1 MRALKRAK
9 RAVSAKVSPG
19 YMLANPLQAESEV
32 ANMAKSRT
40 AKAGS
45 AARAAR
51 DNPYVQRLIEDD
63 ELRDNVRVAY
73 QAARGAYG
81 RMSNGKGPTKALME
95 DKKLHRE
102 LREAANALRDASS
115 ALREGPKRRS
125 GGGLGRKL
133 FVLAIGA
140 GLALA
145 LSEGL
150 RSKVL
155 DALFGSEEEFDY
167 TSTTTPAPTPEPA
180 AAT

>member
-1 MRALKRAK
+1 
-9 RAVSAKVSPG
+9 
-19 YMLANPLQAESEV
+19 
-32 ANMAKSRT
+32 MAKSRT

-51 DNPYVQRLIEDD
+51 ENPYVHRLIEDE

-73 QAARGAYG
+73 SAVRGAYG
-81 RMSNGKGPTKALME
+81 RLSNGKAPTKALMD
-95 DKKLHRE
+95 DKKLHRD
-102 LREAANALRDASS
+102 LREAANALRDAGT
-115 ALREGPKRRS
+115 ALRDGPKRRS
-125 GGGLGRKL
+125 GGLGRKL
-133 FVLAIGA
+133 FVLAVGA

-150 RSKVL
+150 RNKVL

>member
-1 MRALKRAK
+1 
-9 RAVSAKVSPG
+9 
-19 YMLANPLQAESEV
+19 
-32 ANMAKSRT
+32 MAKSRT
-40 AKAGS
+40 AKAGN

-51 DNPYVQRLIEDD
+51 ENPYVHRLIEDD

-73 QAARGAYG
+73 NAMRGAYG
-81 RMSNGKGPTKALME
+81 RLSNGKGPTKALMD
-95 DKKLHRE
+95 DKKLHRD
-102 LREAANALRDASS
+102 LREAAGALREAGTALRD
-115 ALREGPKRRS
+115 GPKRR

-133 FVLAIGA
+133 FVLAVGA

-150 RSKVL
+150 RNKVL

>member
-1 MRALKRAK
+1 
-9 RAVSAKVSPG
+9 
-19 YMLANPLQAESEV
+19 
-32 ANMAKSRT
+32 MAKSRT
-40 AKAGS
+40 AKAGN

-51 DNPYVQRLIEDD
+51 ENPYVHRMIEDD
-63 ELRDNVRVAY
+63 ELRDNVRIAY
-73 QAARGAYG
+73 NAMRGAYG
-81 RMSNGKGPTKALME
+81 RLSNGKAPTKALMD
-95 DKKLHRE
+95 DKKLHRD
-102 LREAANALRDASS
+102 LREAASALREAGT

-133 FVLAIGA
+133 FVLAVGA

-150 RSKVL
+150 RNKVL

>member
-1 MRALKRAK
+1 
-9 RAVSAKVSPG
+9 
-19 YMLANPLQAESEV
+19 
-32 ANMAKSRT
+32 MAKSRT

-63 ELRDNVRVAY
+63 ELRDNIRSAY
-73 QAARGAYG
+73 HATRSAYG
-81 RMSNGKGPTKALME
+81 RLSNGKAPTKALMD

-102 LREAANALRDASS
+102 LRDAANALRDAGT
-115 ALREGPKRRS
+115 ALRDGPKRKR
-125 GGGLGRKL
+125 GGLGRKL

-150 RSKVL
+150 RNKVL